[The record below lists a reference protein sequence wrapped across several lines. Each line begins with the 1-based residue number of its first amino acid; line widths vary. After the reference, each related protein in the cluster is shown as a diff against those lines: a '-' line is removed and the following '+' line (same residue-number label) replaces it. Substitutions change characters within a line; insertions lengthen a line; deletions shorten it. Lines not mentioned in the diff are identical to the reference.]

1 MPWGVVYG
9 PHVTTPFPHAL
20 TDVSTSWLEERRL
33 AGDVPG
39 RARIVRACVE
49 RIGVG
54 FGLDG
59 IVGRVTVFDAAGTTS
74 TLILKWSK
82 PESSLRE
89 AHALRSLG
97 ARVPGATTRL
107 VASFAD
113 EAGALLVLE
122 DLAPARQGDAIE
134 GATPEEALRL
144 ADRVARIQVAYHATT
159 SPGALDGFRAW
170 GEDAKGQSERT
181 AQRLPE
187 FLAWW
192 SHLLS
197 PWMRRRVES
206 LPEDVLAAHAR
217 LAQATPTLIHSDLH
231 LDNVMFRADG
241 EPVIIDWPDAAR
253 GPGVV
258 DVVRI
263 LVEGVTVDVR
273 RRIEADVWKRYR
285 SALGVAGIELD
296 ARGMAQ
302 EAADALIVGTAGA
315 VRFRPPDKDSPQRL
329 VPIIENLVRNC
340 CAAMEDGR

>member
-1 MPWGVVYG
+1 MAA
-9 PHVTTPFPHAL
+9 TFPHAL

-33 AGDVPG
+33 AGEVPG
-39 RARIVRACVE
+39 RAPIVRADVE

-59 IVGRVTVFDAAGTTS
+59 IVARVTVFDAASETS

-82 PESSLRE
+82 PESSARE
-89 AHALRSLG
+89 GHALRSLG
-97 ARVPGATTRL
+97 WRAPGATSRL
-107 VASFAD
+107 IASFRD
-113 EAGALLVLE
+113 EEAALLVLE
-122 DLAPARQGDAIE
+122 DLAGARQGDAIV

-144 ADRVARIQVAYHATT
+144 VDRVVEIQVAYHATT

-206 LPEDVLAAHAR
+206 LPDDVLAAHAR

-263 LVEGVTVDVR
+263 LVEGVTIETR
-273 RRIEADVWKRYR
+273 RRIEDEVWKHYR
-285 SALGVAGIELD
+285 RTLGAVGIELD
-296 ARGMAQ
+296 PKAMAE
-302 EAADALIVGTAGA
+302 EAADALIVGTAGV
-315 VRFRPPDKDSPQRL
+315 VRFRPPDKNSPDRL

-340 CAAMEDGR
+340 SAAMEDAAGVSRS